1 MEEKLPENEPVP
13 AHLDEHVADDIEIE
27 EEFHHVNNPAAGIK
41 PIVKKYLSLPI
52 HVEQSGNKFY
62 FGDND
67 AKVEILVVSDE
78 IIRVRLAP
86 HGVFLEEFSYG
97 VPKIELKATAFS
109 LSQNEDDY
117 IVSTGVINCHV
128 RKKDFFIYFSD
139 NQDNITSK
147 DAVQMH
153 WEENIKFGGYYVFC
167 TKECQKEES
176 FFGLGDKPTELNL
189 RGKRL
194 RNWNTDAYSFAWNQ
208 DPLYRSIPFYISL
221 NKGIA
226 HGIFFDNTFK
236 STFDFGAEDKTK
248 TSFWADGG
256 ELQYYYIHGPH
267 MMDVVKRYH
276 SLTGT
281 HPMPPLW
288 ALGYHQC
295 RWSYYPESKVRSVA
309 RGFRQ
314 NKIPCDGIY
323 LDIDY
328 MDGYRCF
335 TWNRKYFPD
344 PKKMIKELSDQGFKT
359 VVIIDPGIRVD
370 DNYSVFKEGKEK
382 KYFCRRCDDYF
393 MEGHV
398 WPGRCQF
405 PDFTNPEVRNWWGG
419 LFDELV
425 QLGVAGVWND
435 MNEPAVFGAGTFP
448 DDVRHQYDGFRGSH
462 RKAHNV
468 YGMQMVRATYEG
480 LLKLMKNKRPFTI
493 TRAGYSGVQRYSSV
507 WTGDNVATWEHLQLG
522 NIQCQRLSISGISFC
537 GTDIGGFSG
546 EPTGELFTRW
556 IQMGTF
562 SPFMRAHSAGDTKER
577 EPWSFGEPFTTIN
590 RNFIELRYRLMPY
603 FYSAFWEHHRYG
615 FPILRPVVMQEQEVY
630 TNHFR
635 QDEFTY
641 GDKILICP
649 VMRPGQKNRKL
660 YLPKGTWYNFWTY
673 ELVEGGKELV
683 VPTPLETIPIF
694 VKAGS
699 VIPEYPVMQYV
710 GEKEIEEVTLNIYYS
725 NYEVNSFFFEDYGE
739 TFAYEQDIYL
749 EKKFVVKGDEALLH
763 IRQSMEGLYT
773 PRYENYH
780 LNIFGLPFKASKIL
794 ADSKDILD
802 FTTDENNRLELKV
815 RKNFKYIEILKLED
829 ELTEQENSFLTD
841 ER

>member
-1 MEEKLPENEPVP
+1 MEENILNTELLINKLLEE
-13 AHLDEHVADDIEIE
+13 E
-27 EEFHHVNNPAAGIK
+27 EEFHHVNNPAADIK
-41 PIVKKYLSLPI
+41 PVIKKYLGIPT
-52 HVEQSGNKFY
+52 HAEQSGNKFY
-62 FGDND
+62 FTDGD
-67 AKVEILVVSDE
+67 AKVELVVVTDE

-86 HGVFLEEFSYG
+86 HGVFLEEFSYA
-97 VPKIELKATAFS
+97 VPKLVHKAAKFTLIE
-109 LSQNEDDY
+109 NELEY
-117 IVSTGVINCHV
+117 CVITRVASCHI
-128 RKKDFFIYFSD
+128 RKKDFFISFSD
-139 NQDNITSK
+139 NDNHVTSA
-147 DAVQMH
+147 DAVPMH

-167 TKECQKEES
+167 TKVCAAEES
-176 FFGLGDKPTELNL
+176 FFGLGDKPTEFNL

-194 RNWNTDAYSFAWNQ
+194 KNWNTDAYSFAWNQ

-221 NKGIA
+221 NEGVA

-236 STFDFGAEDKTK
+236 AQFDFGAEDKTK

-267 MMDVVKRYH
+267 MMDVVKSYH
-276 SLTGT
+276 ILTGT

-295 RWSYYPESKVRSVA
+295 RWSYYPEAKVRKITN
-309 RGFRQ
+309 GFRE

-344 PKKMIKELSDQGFKT
+344 PKKMISDLAADGFKT

-370 DNYSVFKEGKEK
+370 DNYSVFKEGKENR
-382 KYFCRRCDDYF
+382 YFCRRCDDYF

-405 PDFTNPEVRNWWGG
+405 PDFTNPEVRTWWGG

-425 QLGVAGVWND
+425 ELGVAGVWND

-462 RKAHNV
+462 RKAHNI

-480 LLKLMKNKRPFTI
+480 LRKIMKNKRPFTI

-507 WTGDNVATWEHLQLG
+507 WTGDNVASWEHLKLG

-546 EPTGELFTRW
+546 EPDGELFTRW

-577 EPWSFGEPFTTIN
+577 EPWSFGEPFTAIN
-590 RNFIELRYRLMPY
+590 RKFIELRYRLIPY
-603 FYSAFWEHHRYG
+603 LYSTFWEHHRYG
-615 FPILRPVVMQEQEVY
+615 FPILRPVVMQEQDVLL
-630 TNHFR
+630 NHFR

-641 GDKILICP
+641 GDKILVCP
-649 VMRPGQKNRKL
+649 VLEPGQTHRNV
-660 YLPKGTWYNFWTY
+660 YLPKGKWYNFWSN
-673 ELVEGGKELV
+673 ELVDGGKEV
-683 VPTPLETIPIF
+683 NVATPLDTIPIF

-699 VIPEYPVMQYV
+699 IIPEYPVMQYI
-710 GEKEIEEVTLNIYYS
+710 GEKEIEEVKLNVYYS
-725 NYEVNSFFFEDYGE
+725 DYEVNSFLFEDYSE

-749 EKKFVVKGDEALLH
+749 EKKFVVNGDSKTFT
-763 IRQSMEGLYT
+763 IQQSMEGLYT
-773 PRYENYH
+773 PRYESYKFN
-780 LNIFGLPFKASKIL
+780 LTGLPFKANRIV
-794 ADSKDILD
+794 ADGKEITN
-802 FTTDENNRLELKV
+802 FTVDKNKV
-815 RKNFKYIEILKLED
+815 VEFNFSKNFKHIEVYK
-829 ELTEQENSFLTD
+829 
-841 ER
+841 

>member
-1 MEEKLPENEPVP
+1 MEDKNILNPEILPDKVVE
-13 AHLDEHVADDIEIE
+13 D
-27 EEFHHVNNPAAGIK
+27 EEFHHINNPAAGIK
-41 PIVKKYLSLPI
+41 PIVKKYLGIP
-52 HVEQSGNKFY
+52 VGAEQKGNKF
-62 FGDND
+62 FFTDGD
-67 AKVEILVVSDE
+67 AKVEVTVVTDE

-86 HGVFLEEFSYG
+86 HSVFLDEFSYA
-97 VPKIELKATAFS
+97 VPKLEKKVSVFG
-109 LSQNEDDY
+109 LSEKENEY
-117 IVSTGVINCHV
+117 VVSTNIVNCHV
-128 RKKDFFIYFSD
+128 RKKDFFISFSD
-139 NQDNITSK
+139 NQNHVTSS
-147 DAVQMH
+147 DAVPMH
-153 WEENIKFGGYYVFC
+153 WEENVKFGGYYVYC
-167 TKECQKEES
+167 TKECHTEES
-176 FFGLGDKPTELNL
+176 FFGMGDKPTEFNL

-194 RNWNTDAYSFAWNQ
+194 KNWNTDAYSFAWNQ

-221 NKGIA
+221 NEGIA

-236 STFDFGAEDKTK
+236 AEFDFGAEDPTK
-248 TSFWADGG
+248 TSFWAEGG

-276 SLTGT
+276 YITGT

-288 ALGYHQC
+288 AFGYHQC
-295 RWSYYPESKVRSVA
+295 RWSYYPESKVRMVTKT
-309 RGFRQ
+309 FREK
-314 NKIPCDGIY
+314 KIPCDGIY

-344 PKKMIKELSDQGFKT
+344 PKKMIKELADDGFKT

-370 DNYSVFKEGKEK
+370 DNYSVFREGKGNR
-382 KYFCRRCDDYF
+382 YFCRRCDDYF

-405 PDFTNPEVRNWWGG
+405 PDFTNPEVRTWWGG

-435 MNEPAVFGAGTFP
+435 MNEPAVFGTGTFP
-448 DDVRHQYDGFRGSH
+448 DDVRHQYDGHRGSH
-462 RKAHNV
+462 RKAHNI

-480 LLKLMKNKRPFTI
+480 LRKLMKNKRPFTI
-493 TRAGYSGVQRYSSV
+493 TRAGYSGVQRFSSV
-507 WTGDNVATWEHLQLG
+507 WTGDNVASWEHLKLG
-522 NIQCQRLSISGISFC
+522 NIQCQRLSVSGISFC

-546 EPTGELFTRW
+546 EPDGELFTRW

-577 EPWSFGEPFTTIN
+577 EPWSFGEPYTAIN
-590 RNFIELRYRLMPY
+590 RKFIELRYRLIPY
-603 FYSAFWEHHRYG
+603 LYSAFWEHHRYG
-615 FPILRPVVMQEQEVY
+615 FPILRPVVLQEQDVLS
-630 TNHFR
+630 NHFR

-649 VMRPGQKNRKL
+649 VLEPGQKSRSV
-660 YLPKGTWYNFWTY
+660 YLPKGKWYNFWNH
-673 ELVEGGKELV
+673 ELVEGGKEIIVL
-683 VPTPLETIPIF
+683 TPLDIIPIF

-710 GEKEIEEVTLNIYYS
+710 GEKEIEEVKLNVYYS
-725 NYEVNSFFFEDYGE
+725 DTEANSFLFEDYGE

-749 EKKFVVKGDEALLH
+749 EKKFVVKGKDRKLT
-763 IRQSMEGLYT
+763 IQQSMEGLYT

-780 LNIFGLPFKASKIL
+780 FNIVGLPFKPTRVI
-794 ADSKDILD
+794 ADNNEVKDFVIAAD
-802 FTTDENNRLELKV
+802 KSVQLKL
-815 RKNFKYIEILKLED
+815 RKNFTQLVI
-829 ELTEQENSFLTD
+829 S
-841 ER
+841 

>member
-1 MEEKLPENEPVP
+1 MESNVPNQELITSKLVEAENLLE
-13 AHLDEHVADDIEIE
+13 DE
-27 EEFHHVNNPAAGIK
+27 EEFHHLNNPADGIK
-41 PIVKKYLSLPI
+41 PIIKKYLGVPNHADQL
-52 HVEQSGNKFY
+52 GNKFY
-62 FGDND
+62 FTDGD
-67 AKVEILVVSDE
+67 AKVEVVVVTDE

-86 HGVFLEEFSYG
+86 HGVFLEEFSYA
-97 VPKIELKATAFS
+97 VPKLEHKAAEFT
-109 LSQNEDDY
+109 LYENEDEFR
-117 IVSTGVINCHV
+117 VATKSINCHI
-128 RKKDFFIYFSD
+128 RKKDFFISFSD
-139 NQDNITSK
+139 ISNHVTST
-147 DAVQMH
+147 DAVPMH
-153 WEENIKFGGYYVFC
+153 WEENVKFGGYYVFC
-167 TKECQKEES
+167 TKTCSPDES
-176 FFGLGDKPTELNL
+176 FFGLGDKPTEFNL

-194 RNWNTDAYSFAWNQ
+194 KNWNTDAYSFAWNQ
-208 DPLYRSIPFYISL
+208 DPLYRSIPFYISV
-221 NKGIA
+221 NEGIA

-236 STFDFGAEDKTK
+236 AQFDFGAEDKTK

-267 MMDVVKRYH
+267 MMDVVKSYH
-276 SLTGT
+276 ILTGT

-295 RWSYYPESKVRSVA
+295 RWSYYPEAKVKKITN
-309 RGFRQ
+309 GFRE

-344 PKKMIKELSDQGFKT
+344 PQKMISELAADGFKT

-370 DNYSVFKEGKEK
+370 DNYEVFKQGKENR
-382 KYFCRRCDDYF
+382 YFCRRCDDYF

-405 PDFTNPEVRNWWGG
+405 PDFTNPDVRTWWGG

-425 QLGVAGVWND
+425 QMGVAGVWND

-480 LLKLMKNKRPFTI
+480 LRTIMKNKRPFTI
-493 TRAGYSGVQRYSSV
+493 TRAGYSGVQRFSSV
-507 WTGDNVATWEHLQLG
+507 WTGDNVASWEHLKLG

-546 EPTGELFTRW
+546 EPDGELFTRW

-577 EPWSFGEPFTTIN
+577 EPWSFGEPFTAIN
-590 RNFIELRYRLMPY
+590 RKFIELRYRLIPY
-603 FYSAFWEHHRYG
+603 LYSTFWEHHRYG
-615 FPILRPVVMQEQEVY
+615 FPILRPIVMHEQDVML
-630 TNHFR
+630 NHFR

-649 VMRPGQKNRKL
+649 VMEPGQIKRNV
-660 YLPKGTWYNFWTY
+660 YLPKGKWFNYWTY
-673 ELVEGGKELV
+673 EVVDGGKE
-683 VPTPLETIPIF
+683 VPVATPLETMPIF
-694 VKAGS
+694 IKAGA

-710 GEKEIEEVTLNIYYS
+710 GQMEIEEVKLNIYYTD
-725 NYEVNSFFFEDYGE
+725 YEVNSFLFEDYGE

-749 EKKFVVKGDEALLH
+749 EKKFVVNGSSRELT
-763 IRQSMEGLYT
+763 INQSMEGLYT
-773 PRYENYH
+773 PRYDGYH
-780 LNIFGLPFKASKIL
+780 LNIIGLPFKPSKII
-794 ADSKDILD
+794 ADGKVVKDFIINPD
-802 FTTDENNRLELKV
+802 GTVEFKFS
-815 RKNFKYIEILKLED
+815 KNFKHIEIIK
-829 ELTEQENSFLTD
+829 
-841 ER
+841 

>member
-1 MEEKLPENEPVP
+1 MEDKNILNPEILPDKVVE
-13 AHLDEHVADDIEIE
+13 E
-27 EEFHHVNNPAAGIK
+27 EEFHHINNPAAGIK
-41 PIVKKYLSLPI
+41 PIVKKYLGIP
-52 HVEQSGNKFY
+52 VGAEQKGNKF
-62 FGDND
+62 FFTDGD
-67 AKVEILVVSDE
+67 AKVEVTVVTDE

-86 HGVFLEEFSYG
+86 HSVFLDEFSYA
-97 VPKIELKATAFS
+97 VPKLEKKVSVFG
-109 LSQNEDDY
+109 LSENETEY
-117 IVSTGVINCHV
+117 VVSTNIVNCHV
-128 RKKDFFIYFSD
+128 RKKDFFISFSD
-139 NQDNITSK
+139 NQNHVTSS
-147 DAVQMH
+147 DAVPMH
-153 WEENIKFGGYYVFC
+153 WEENVKFGGYYVYC
-167 TKECQKEES
+167 TKECHSEES
-176 FFGLGDKPTELNL
+176 FFGMGDKPTEFNL

-194 RNWNTDAYSFAWNQ
+194 KNWNTDAYSFAWNQ

-221 NKGIA
+221 NEGIA

-236 STFDFGAEDKTK
+236 AEFDFGAEDPTK
-248 TSFWADGG
+248 TSFWAEGG

-276 SLTGT
+276 YITGT

-288 ALGYHQC
+288 AFGYHQC
-295 RWSYYPESKVRSVA
+295 RWSYYPESKVRMVTKT
-309 RGFRQ
+309 FREK
-314 NKIPCDGIY
+314 KIPCDGIY

-344 PKKMIKELSDQGFKT
+344 PKKMIKELADDGFKT

-370 DNYSVFKEGKEK
+370 DNYAVFREGKGNR
-382 KYFCRRCDDYF
+382 YFCRRCDDYF

-405 PDFTNPEVRNWWGG
+405 PDFTNPEVRTWWGG

-435 MNEPAVFGAGTFP
+435 MNEPAVFGTGTFP
-448 DDVRHQYDGFRGSH
+448 DDVRHQYDGHRGSH
-462 RKAHNV
+462 RKAHNI

-480 LLKLMKNKRPFTI
+480 LRKLMKNKRPFTI
-493 TRAGYSGVQRYSSV
+493 TRAGYSGVQRFSSV
-507 WTGDNVATWEHLQLG
+507 WTGDNVASWEHLKLG
-522 NIQCQRLSISGISFC
+522 NIQCQRLSVSGISFC

-546 EPTGELFTRW
+546 EPDGELFTRW

-577 EPWSFGEPFTTIN
+577 EPWSFGEPYTAIN
-590 RNFIELRYRLMPY
+590 RKFIELRYRLIPY
-603 FYSAFWEHHRYG
+603 LYSAFWEHHRYG
-615 FPILRPVVMQEQEVY
+615 FPILRPVVLQEQDVLS
-630 TNHFR
+630 NHFR

-649 VMRPGQKNRKL
+649 VLEPGQKSRSV
-660 YLPKGTWYNFWTY
+660 YLPKGKWYNFWNH
-673 ELVEGGKELV
+673 ELVEGGKEIIVL
-683 VPTPLETIPIF
+683 TPLDIIPIF

-710 GEKEIEEVTLNIYYS
+710 GEKEIEEVKLNVYYS
-725 NYEVNSFFFEDYGE
+725 DTEANSFLFEDYGE

-749 EKKFVVKGDEALLH
+749 EKKFVVKGKDRKLT
-763 IRQSMEGLYT
+763 IQQSMEGLYT

-780 LNIFGLPFKASKIL
+780 FNIVGLPFKPTRII
-794 ADSKDILD
+794 ADNSEVKDFVIAAD
-802 FTTDENNRLELKV
+802 KSVQLKL
-815 RKNFKYIEILKLED
+815 RKNFTTLLI
-829 ELTEQENSFLTD
+829 S
-841 ER
+841 